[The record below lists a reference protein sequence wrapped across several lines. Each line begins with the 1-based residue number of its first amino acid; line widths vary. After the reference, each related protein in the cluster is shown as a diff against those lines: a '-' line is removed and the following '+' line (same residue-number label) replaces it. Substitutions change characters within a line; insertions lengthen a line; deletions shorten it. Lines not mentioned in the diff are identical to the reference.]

1 MLYCSDMSVLH
12 VIHGIECLKQNQH
25 GAHGSPAPTLIV
37 TSVSCHLVEMIS
49 PEMWL
54 CVNGHFSGWLC
65 VGSVS
70 PVLTWVWFIIPS
82 KPWVG
87 QRPGEMEG
95 TSTTGAFLTLVTVKR
110 KGYTSKHFSRPRF
123 FFIQHCITFFF
134 FFSPHIQ
141 EETPVTPPLMSR
153 LFPSLMIY
161 SLVFF
166 STDLRAPHVNPF
178 LFRSAHLLGLDR
190 YVGWE

>member
-12 VIHGIECLKQNQH
+12 VIHGIERLKQNQH

-134 FFSPHIQ
+134 FFHHTFRKRPQWHRRWWAGY
-141 EETPVTPPLMSR
+141 SR
-153 LFPSLMIY
+153 LWWYTHWSF
-161 SLVFF
+161 LVQICA
-166 STDLRAPHVNPF
+166 LRM
-178 LFRSAHLLGLDR
+178 
-190 YVGWE
+190 